1 MQFQRQVLSN
11 GLRVL
16 TIPMPSFESATA
28 MVLVAAGSRYET
40 ERNNGISHFLEHMAF
55 KGTEKRPSAMDI
67 SSLIDGIGGEFNA
80 FTGKETTGYYVKSA
94 ADKIGISLDVLSDML
109 QNSLFKTEEIEKE
122 KGVIIEEINLY
133 EDTPPRKIGDIYESL
148 LYGDT
153 PMGWD
158 IGGRKDIIKKITRE
172 DFVEYMGSLYS
183 AGNISVIIA
192 GGIDPKKAV
201 SQVEQYFG
209 GMKSFETKSPIDVVE
224 KQAKPEVLLRQ
235 KTTEQVHIS
244 LGVRTVPID
253 NDEKYA
259 LSILSSM
266 LGGGMSSRLFHEVRE
281 KRGLAYYVRT
291 SSDHYTD
298 VGTLVSTAGVDPKRV
313 DEAISVIIAEY
324 DRIRSKKNGITDKE
338 ISKAKEY
345 IKGHTVLELEDSRAV
360 AAFYGMQEV
369 LEDEVENPEKYIKE
383 IDGVS
388 IGDVEKVAQKYL
400 INSTLNLAVIG
411 NFEDRQ
417 RFEKLLKL

>member
-1 MQFQRQVLSN
+1 
-11 GLRVL
+11 
-16 TIPMPSFESATA
+16 
-28 MVLVAAGSRYET
+28 
-40 ERNNGISHFLEHMAF
+40 
-55 KGTEKRPSAMDI
+55 
-67 SSLIDGIGGEFNA
+67 
-80 FTGKETTGYYVKSA
+80 
-94 ADKIGISLDVLSDML
+94 
-109 QNSLFKTEEIEKE
+109 
-122 KGVIIEEINLY
+122 
-133 EDTPPRKIGDIYESL
+133 
-148 LYGDT
+148 
-153 PMGWD
+153 MGWD